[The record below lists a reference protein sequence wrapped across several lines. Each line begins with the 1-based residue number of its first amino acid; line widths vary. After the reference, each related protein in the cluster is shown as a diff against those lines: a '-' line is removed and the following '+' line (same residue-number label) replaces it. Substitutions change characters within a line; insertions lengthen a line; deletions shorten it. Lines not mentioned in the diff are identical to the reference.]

1 LTAGSRGWTSGIE
14 KEAVHRRNS
23 RAERY
28 GQRIAAAAISTSG
41 PRMQPTAQRA
51 VRMPAAEVLAIWQE
65 YRSSGSREVRDR
77 LIFAFMPMVRF
88 IVYRKVREI
97 PAQCDVEDFLSCGLE
112 ALIHSI
118 DRYDPDKGA
127 TLEQY
132 AWTRVHGAV
141 LDELRRHDWAPRS
154 LRRDERAI
162 NSARANFVLL
172 NDRQPSR
179 DELAAQVGMSTRE
192 LIARLDEVKLAE
204 VGSLNRIVRSDES
217 ATIERIDTLESEDR
231 ECDPIASAER
241 REAKERFRKAFAR
254 LSRQEREVAV
264 LLYVQERTLRDI
276 GERLGVSES
285 RVSQIHTQLRRR
297 LYEQLS
303 GELALFSAVA

>member
-1 LTAGSRGWTSGIE
+1 MQAIA
-14 KEAVHRRNS
+14 K
-23 RAERY
+23 RAAR
-28 GQRIAAAAISTSG
+28 T
-41 PRMQPTAQRA
+41 
-51 VRMPAAEVLAIWQE
+51 PAAEVLALWERYHRTGQ
-65 YRSSGSREVRDR
+65 RDVRDR
-77 LIFAFMPMVRF
+77 LIFMFTPMVRF
-88 IVYRKVREI
+88 IVYRKVREV

-118 DRYDPDKGA
+118 ERYDPDKGA

-162 NSARANFVLL
+162 NEARESFLALHE
-172 NDRQPSR
+172 RRPSR
-179 DELAAQVGMSTRE
+179 EELAAQVGMTALELTR
-192 LIARLDEVKLAE
+192 RLDQVALAE
-204 VGSLNRIVRSDES
+204 VASLNRIVRSEQS
-217 ATIERIDTLESEDR
+217 GAIERIDTLRSADMES
-231 ECDPIASAER
+231 DPSACAER
-241 REAKERFRKAFAR
+241 REAKARFRQAFKR
-254 LSRQEREVAV
+254 LPRQEREVAV
-264 LLYVQERTLRDI
+264 LLYAKELTLREI

-303 GELALFSAVA
+303 GELPLFAAVG